1 MRIRTLLTV
10 TLAAVFILVIA
21 LSLAGW
27 QVRQRL
33 TIMHTAQ
40 AQASAAA
47 GNVSGLLVLMHEYT
61 LYAEARA
68 AQQWKDQLAAIADVP
83 DSSSGAAA
91 ALLPQIT
98 DEIRRQTRLLSEL
111 FAQIEAANQLP
122 ETPFQVRRKRL
133 LLDLMLTNIGVLSES
148 VERWSERLQAEHEA
162 AELQFHRVTSAFPV
176 AMLVLL
182 SLLTLLLVRRVLQPL
197 FRLHAA
203 VEAVARGDLT
213 AHSASK
219 ARDELGDLSRTF
231 DAMAI
236 DMVASLK
243 REVAERQQAENKAHR
258 LGRLYVLLS
267 QCNHAIVHSGTPDE
281 LFQKV
286 CNAAV
291 ALGGVKMAWV
301 GLVDEATQ
309 MVRPRASCGDAT
321 NSLAEVEISVDA
333 LLSESL
339 GPTGTAIREDRPYW
353 CNDFANDARAAPWH
367 AHGARAGWAASA
379 SLPLHANGRAIG
391 ALSVYSGEKN
401 VFDEDIRKLLNEIAT
416 DLSFAL
422 DNVCQP
428 RAPARAAE
436 LSYSALFNS
445 LIEGFCLIEVI
456 FDGQDR
462 PQDLIFVETNT
473 RLRDSKP
480 ACATCG
486 ARGRKKPSRSLRRTG
501 MTFYGKVAVTGEPAR
516 FENEAKDLHR
526 WFAVSAYRVGGPE
539 SRKVGVLVSDITARK
554 QAARQLAESEAR
566 RQADMRAALE
576 VQHQAA
582 LTALSLMEDA
592 VAAQHRAEK
601 AGAALDEQLDELRR
615 WQQLTLGREG
625 RILSVKKEVNDLLV
639 EYGRPPRYPG
649 AMDGEAKK

>member
-422 DNVCQP
+422 DNFASQS
-428 RAPARAAE
+428 ARSAAE

-462 PQDLIFVETNT
+462 PQDLIFVETNPAFET
-473 RLRDSKP
+473 QTGLRDV
-480 ACATCG
+480 
-486 ARGRKKPSRSLRRTG
+486 RGKRAQEAIPQLEAYWYD
-501 MTFYGKVAVTGEPAR
+501 FYGKVAVTGEPAR